1 LLCDLCISALVV
13 NVLVLTQTLVLTC
26 LCWHQEMKKSP
37 TKEEQSKKPSDP
49 PAKKEE
55 HKGTDKKDVKAKP

>member
-1 LLCDLCISALVV
+1 
-13 NVLVLTQTLVLTC
+13 
-26 LCWHQEMKKSP
+26 MKKSP

-55 HKGTDKKDVKAKP
+55 PKGTDKKDVKAKP